1 MSYFAKQGELDALR
15 REQRHIRDELDDLE
29 ELIKKIGAD
38 EAKLAE
44 GLDATLANVRTKMDR
59 LPPNS
64 LFKETHY
71 ALIQN
76 ALGGSN
82 CNKLFAETNNGIEN
96 STRKKRQLEQ
106 RLSVVREKIAA
117 LEAEALEA
125 SENG

>member
-1 MSYFAKQGELDALR
+1 MSYFEKQGELDALR
-15 REQRHIRDELDDLE
+15 REQKHIRDELDDLE

-76 ALGGSN
+76 ALRGSN

>member
-1 MSYFAKQGELDALR
+1 MAFFERQGELNALR
-15 REQRHIRDELDDLE
+15 KEQRHILDELDDLE
-29 ELIKKIGAD
+29 ELMKRISTD

-44 GLDATLANVRTKMDR
+44 GLDATLANVRAKMDR

-64 LFKETHY
+64 LFRETHY

-76 ALGGSN
+76 ALRGSN

-106 RLSVVREKIAA
+106 RLSAVRKKIAA
-117 LEAEALEA
+117 LEAEAMEE